1 MGTLPIFEPGFDC
14 LTENVNM
21 GETDYAGLCLQ
32 FSNRSNPKLQLE
44 ASNQLYSLLWS
55 KQTNLQTVLDNLLIY
70 GINSSNEEISSGA
83 IRHLPIILLKHF
95 KDADLDL
102 TRLIRSLLEKDN
114 ADAINL
120 FQNLENFL
128 GHSIF
133 KHQKEEAERQL
144 DIQNATVRNYSTKQM
159 DLSIQIEKLLIS
171 LMPANIDN
179 R

>member
-1 MGTLPIFEPGFDC
+1 
-14 LTENVNM
+14 M

-44 ASNQLYSLLWS
+44 GSYDLLIASATLLEYISYYNFSKASNQLYSLLWS

-144 DIQNATVRNYSTKQM
+144 DIQNATVRNLFIIYYS
-159 DLSIQIEKLLIS
+159 SIVVRYYRTTLE
-171 LMPANIDN
+171 
-179 R
+179 